1 MEGVPTL
8 WNVSD
13 LETKRLSKARREFL
27 MLVVGVVEMKAEG
40 KNSQGGRRH
49 FSPRSCQEDGGK
61 VNEGSEERDGERC

>member
-40 KNSQGGRRH
+40 KNSQ
-49 FSPRSCQEDGGK
+49 EDGGK